1 MTQKRQR
8 RKPMSEI
15 NVVPYIDVMLVLL
28 VIFMVTAPL
37 IQEGVEVDLP
47 KASSTPIQVD
57 ENDEEQI
64 VVTVTRSGKL
74 FVDNDGVDSLPL
86 SAAAMTNKVA
96 EMLENRIDKRVFVRG
111 DSAVEYGRI
120 VEAMAALQSAGASS
134 IGLVS
139 EPAEE
144 QQAGKTSH

>member
-47 KASSTPIQVD
+47 KASSVPIEIS

-64 VVTVTRSGKL
+64 SITVTSSGKF
-74 FVDNDGVDSLPL
+74 FVDSDGPDALPL
-86 SAAAMTNKVA
+86 SAAALTNKMA
-96 EMLENRIDKRVFVRG
+96 EILDQRKDKRIFVKG
-111 DSAVEYGRI
+111 DESVDYGRI
-120 VEAMAALQSAGASS
+120 IEAMTALQSAGASS

-139 EPAEE
+139 DPAKE
-144 QQAGKTSH
+144 TTVH

>member
-47 KASSTPIQVD
+47 KASSTPIEVE
-57 ENDEEQI
+57 ENNEEQI
-64 VVTVTRSGKL
+64 VITVTRSGKL
-74 FVDNDGVDSLPL
+74 FVDNDGTDALPL
-86 SAAAMTNKVA
+86 SPVAMSNKVA
-96 EMLENRIDKRVFVRG
+96 EMLENRTDKRVFVRG
-111 DSAVEYGRI
+111 DAAVEYGRI
-120 VEAMAALQSAGASS
+120 VETMAAIQSAGASS

-139 EPAEE
+139 EPASETD
-144 QQAGKTSH
+144 KK